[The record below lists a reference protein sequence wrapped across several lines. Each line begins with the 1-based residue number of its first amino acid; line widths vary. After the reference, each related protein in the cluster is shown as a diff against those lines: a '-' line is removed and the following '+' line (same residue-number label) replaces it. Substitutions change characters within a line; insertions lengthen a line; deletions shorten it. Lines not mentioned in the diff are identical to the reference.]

1 MSPGYRFTGACELA
15 CRLHMTVDFNA
26 FAEFAAGLIE
36 RDDEISW
43 RMSAGRAYYAS
54 YHRALRSVGQCPDNE
69 NFHMGSHQRVTDRFL
84 AHGTNG
90 AKSIAY
96 VLQAMKKVRHISDYE
111 LEDPFEKCNAVNQ
124 LAQHKVLVQKLDS
137 FDSVATAKSA

>member
-1 MSPGYRFTGACELA
+1 
-15 CRLHMTVDFNA
+15 MTVDFRA
-26 FAEFAAGLIE
+26 FADFAEGLIDRE
-36 RDDEISW
+36 DEISW

-54 YHRALRSVGQCPDNE
+54 YHRALQSVDQCPDNE
-69 NFHMGSHQRVTDRFL
+69 NLRMGSHERVTDRFL
-84 AHGTNG
+84 AYGTNG

-96 VLQAMKKVRHISDYE
+96 VLQAMKKVRHVSDYD

-137 FDSVATAKSA
+137 FDSVAKAKTA